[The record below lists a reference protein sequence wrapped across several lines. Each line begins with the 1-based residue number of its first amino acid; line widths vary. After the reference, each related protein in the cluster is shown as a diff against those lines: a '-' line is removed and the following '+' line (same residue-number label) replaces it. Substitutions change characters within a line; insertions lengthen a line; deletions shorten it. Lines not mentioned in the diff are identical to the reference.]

1 MVSCITDSGFKN
13 SLGYYDSKSKELF
26 LKHPFSKKKE
36 VEDVYEWAECAQT
49 HGLEKIIIGIGPIE
63 GFMAETAIDD
73 IYLSSRAVMRQALEH
88 TKAFDANVLIEILL
102 RVEKCKELKALSL
115 RAFSFEG
122 QTIMFD
128 MLMKTI
134 RIHKNIEYLDLTGC
148 FFTEEQ
154 LVEMAEF
161 IGASRI
167 AQVNWPEPVMSDE
180 TIENVKSS
188 LLKNDILV
196 VLNHVP
202 HTLQEVAIKNRREL
216 LCNAKYQLSMSD
228 VEVNRIKNNKEAV
241 RLAINYEQTAL
252 IELQK
257 TIESILI

>member
-1 MVSCITDSGFKN
+1 MVSCVTDSGFKN

-36 VEDVYEWAECAQT
+36 AEDVYEWAECAQT
-49 HGLEKIIIGIGPIE
+49 HGLEKIIISVGPIE

-73 IYLSSRAVMRQALEH
+73 IYLLSRAVMKQALEH

-102 RVEKCKELKALSL
+102 RVEKCKDLRQLSL
-115 RAFSFEG
+115 KAFSFEG

-134 RIHKNIEYLDLTGC
+134 RIHKNIELLDLNGC

-161 IGASRI
+161 IGNSNI

-180 TIENVKSS
+180 TLESVKNS
-188 LLKNDILV
+188 LSKNETLV
-196 VLNHVP
+196 VLDGVP
-202 HTLQEVAIKNRREL
+202 HELQEVAIKNRREL
-216 LCNAKYQLSMSD
+216 LCNAKYQLALSD
-228 VEVNRIKNNKEAV
+228 VEVSKIKNNKTAV
-241 RLAINYEQTAL
+241 RLAINYEQNAL

>member
-13 SLGYYDSKSKELF
+13 SLGYYDSKSKELY

-36 VEDVYEWAECAQT
+36 AEDVYEWAECAQT
-49 HGLEKIIIGIGPIE
+49 HGLEKIVIGIGAIE

-102 RVEKCKELKALSL
+102 RVEKCKDLKVISL
-115 RAFSFEG
+115 KAFSFEG

-134 RIHKNIEYLDLTGC
+134 RIHKNIELLDLNGC

-161 IGASRI
+161 IGNSNI

-180 TIENVKSS
+180 TIEIVK
-188 LLKNDILV
+188 KNLSNNELLV
-196 VLNHVP
+196 VLNGVP
-202 HTLQEVAIKNRREL
+202 RSMQEVAIKNRRDL
-216 LCNAKYQLSMSD
+216 LCNAKYQLALSD
-228 VEVNRIKNNKEAV
+228 AEVNKIKNNREAV
-241 RLAINYEQTAL
+241 RIAINYEQNAL